1 MILMAA
7 AVFFLARPVSPAR
20 AQFRAT
26 LTPTLEPIL
35 ILSPEA
41 GEVLQGNVAIVVL
54 SDVPGFQSAELTFA
68 YAGDPTGTWFLLTES
83 DLPFKGT
90 AMATW
95 DTSTITDG
103 EYDLRLTVFFRR
115 GEPRQVIVPNLRVRN
130 YTRIETGTPA
140 SSPTLDPVKPT
151 ETLTPTISPPAPTP
165 TPLPTNPA
173 IPGSAQTITSL
184 GAGVG
189 LAISLF
195 AALGLYTAWRNAQ
208 RRR

>member
-1 MILMAA
+1 M
-7 AVFFLARPVSPAR
+7 SPA
-20 AQFRAT
+20 
-26 LTPTLEPIL
+26 
-35 ILSPEA
+35 A

-83 DLPFKGT
+83 DQPFKGA

-115 GEPRQVIVPNLRVRN
+115 GEPRHIIVPNLRVRN
-130 YTRIETGTPA
+130 YSPIETGTPA
-140 SSPTLDPVKPT
+140 STPTLDPVKPT

-173 IPGSAQTITSL
+173 IPGSAQTFTSL
-184 GAGVG
+184 GTGVG
-189 LAISLF
+189 LAISIF
-195 AALGLYTAWRNAQ
+195 TALGLYTAWRSAQ